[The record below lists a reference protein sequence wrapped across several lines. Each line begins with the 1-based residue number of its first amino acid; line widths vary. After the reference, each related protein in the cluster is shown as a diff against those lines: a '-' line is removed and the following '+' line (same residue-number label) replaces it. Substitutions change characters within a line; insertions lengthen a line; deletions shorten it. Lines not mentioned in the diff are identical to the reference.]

1 MDYFSILHLEKEPF
15 SNSPDP
21 SFFFKSRQHQDCLQK
36 IELALRLRR
45 GLNVVM
51 GDVGTGK
58 TTLCRQLIRRFREEE
73 TVDTHLILDPAF
85 DTPGEFLSAVAGM
98 FSQRAID
105 PEADTWQLKE
115 QIKKR
120 LYKSGVDEGRTVILI
135 FDEGQKLPAFV
146 IELLREFLNYET
158 NTHKLLQIAIFAQ
171 CEFEAI
177 LAAHANFADR
187 VNLLH
192 RLEPMSFKDTREMIR
207 YRLKQSSTSPKPL
220 PLFTYPAMWAIYRFS
235 QGYPRKIINLCHQS
249 MLAMIIQNRTRASLM
264 LVRSCVQRAIS
275 HPSRRFWRP
284 LTSLLLVLLVV
295 VAIGVWLPEPYSPI
309 SHLASGLKSQPWI
322 SVHPVS
328 SKKEAPNSAER
339 VDAGEAK
346 AFPGKLS
353 GNRMDASGNLNPID
367 GKRSQTNFSAMP
379 VGDAPFMEEPMA
391 VSPPDQILPSSTPPP
406 SLDPS
411 ATTGRDDSA
420 DTGTRFIHNEA
431 LGSEVSD
438 TSTGTDPLA
447 GHPLLLGRLEVASGD
462 TLARLVR
469 RIRGNNDPNYM
480 ERLLALNPHIKDP
493 DDIGIGDEIIFP
505 ATPVRISRLIEQT
518 HWLQL
523 AETRSLNEAHRHVNR
538 YRSLGIEV
546 RLVPYWTAMEGLRFV
561 VLATGAHVSPE
572 AAQLRMGALPAEVST
587 HSRIRSHWGRK
598 PVFFSSPF

>member
-36 IELALRLRR
+36 IELALRLKR

-58 TTLCRQLIRRFREEE
+58 TTLCRQLIRRFREDE

-85 DTPGEFLSAVAGM
+85 DTPGEFLSAVAGL
-98 FSQRAID
+98 FSQKAFD
-105 PEADTWQLKE
+105 PGADTWQLKE
-115 QIKKR
+115 LIKKR
-120 LYKSGVDEGRTVILI
+120 LYESGVDEGRTVILI
-135 FDEGQKLPAFV
+135 FDEGQKLPSFV

-192 RLEPMSFKDTREMIR
+192 RLEPMTFRDTREMIR

-249 MLAMIIQNRTRASLM
+249 LLAMIIQNRTKASLM

-275 HPSRRFWRP
+275 HPGRRFWRP
-284 LTSLLLVLLVV
+284 LTSLLLLLLMV
-295 VAIGVWLPEPYSPI
+295 VAICVWLPEPYSPI
-309 SHLASGLKSQPWI
+309 SHLASGLESQPWI
-322 SVHPVS
+322 SVYPIKREQAGLLPAGQPVS
-328 SKKEAPNSAER
+328 GAVDGPTGKPSTDRLEAYENINTTGIEQS
-339 VDAGEAK
+339 
-346 AFPGKLS
+346 
-353 GNRMDASGNLNPID
+353 PID
-367 GKRSQTNFSAMP
+367 VAAMP
-379 VGDAPFMEEPMA
+379 VDEAPFMEEPVA
-391 VSPPDQILPSSTPPP
+391 VSPPEQILPATVPNPVLGVSTTTDNDG
-406 SLDPS
+406 STQTGVS
-411 ATTGRDDSA
+411 ATQNGA
-420 DTGTRFIHNEA
+420 DTNADRE
-431 LGSEVSD
+431 SSD
-438 TSTGTDPLA
+438 AP
-447 GHPLLLGRLEVASGD
+447 PLLLGRVRVASGD

-469 RIRGNNDPNYM
+469 RIRGNYDPSFM
-480 ERLLALNPHIKDP
+480 DSLLALNPQIKDP
-493 DDIGIGDEIIFP
+493 DAIGIGDEIIFP

-518 HWLQL
+518 LWLQL
-523 AETRSLNEAHRHVNR
+523 AETQSLNEAHQQINR
-538 YRSLGIEV
+538 YHSLGIEV
-546 RLVPYWTAMEGLRFV
+546 RLVPYWTAIEGLRFV
-561 VLATGAHVSPE
+561 VLASGAYVSSE
-572 AAQLRMGALPAEVST
+572 AAQLRMGALPKDISA
-587 HSRIRSHWGRK
+587 HSRIRSQWGRE
-598 PVFFSSPF
+598 PVFYASPF